1 MGVTLDDVAREAG
14 VSLATASRVLNG
26 STRKVGSELAERVRG
41 VAAALGYLP
50 NAPAQALARSTT
62 ATVGIL
68 LHDVSDPY
76 FAALARGACDSVV
89 AAELMP
95 LVVNTDGDPAA
106 ELRGVRMLHAQRVQ
120 AIVLAG
126 SGYTDP
132 EAAARLNAALADYR
146 ADGGS
151 VAAVTDHGPEY
162 HTVRPANRTGAAE
175 LTRALLALGHRDF
188 AVITGPSRLRV
199 PGERLAGVR
208 EALSDA
214 GVALPGSA
222 VVRSEFTREGGRRAM
237 ASLLRG
243 DERGRIPTA
252 VLALADVCAVGALAA
267 LRERRIRVP
276 EDISVAGFDDIP
288 LAEDLSPPLS
298 TVRIPLTLMGAEA
311 VRLALRPPADTVGS
325 FEAPV
330 QVVLRATTGA
340 PRTGAPGVSRR

>member
-1 MGVTLDDVAREAG
+1 MAREAG

-26 STRKVGSELAERVRG
+26 SSIRKVSTALAEHVRDT
-41 VAAALGYLP
+41 ADALGYLP
-50 NAPAQALARSTT
+50 NAPAQALARAAT

-89 AAELMP
+89 AAGLMP
-95 LVVNTDGDPAA
+95 LVVNTDGDPAT

-126 SGYTDP
+126 SGYTDA
-132 EAAARLNAALADYR
+132 EAAVRLDVALAEYR

-151 VAAVTDHGPEY
+151 VAAVTDHGPAY

-208 EALSDA
+208 QALAEA
-214 GVALPGSA
+214 GVELPESA
-222 VVRSEFTREGGRRAM
+222 VLRSEFTREGGRRAM
-237 ASLLRG
+237 ASLLGG
-243 DERGRIPTA
+243 DGGGRVPTA

-267 LRERRIRVP
+267 CRERGVRVP
-276 EDISVAGFDDIP
+276 EDVSVAGFDDIP
-288 LAEDLSPPLS
+288 LAEDLSLPLS

-311 VRLALRPPADTVGS
+311 VRLALRTPADTVGS
-325 FEAPV
+325 FDAPV
-330 QVVLRATTGA
+330 QVVLRSTTAA
-340 PRTGAPGVSRR
+340 PRR